1 MPTLIGQGGFME
13 SFEMCVEMPAKRQ
26 KTGEGC
32 AYDEPSRELE
42 ELITPSGRKLR
53 DVQGWADSGVPLSTL
68 SDKAA
73 RQLDMAAEQILCLF
87 GDPYGMHQMLSDPPH
102 CLHLHLSQLCLHV
115 LGPPQSLH
123 LLLIRLFSLFSV
135 HHNPCA
141 CFLYGCSRRC
151 STRGIACS
159 T

>member
-1 MPTLIGQGGFME
+1 MPTLLEQGIFMAP
-13 SFEMCVEMPAKRQ
+13 FEMSVEMPAKRQ

-53 DVQGWADSGVPLSTL
+53 DVQGWANSGVPLSTL

-73 RQLDMAAEQILCLF
+73 LLLDMAAEQILCLF

-102 CLHLHLSQLCLHV
+102 CLHVHPSQLCLQI
-115 LGPPQSLH
+115 LDPPHSLR
-123 LLLIRLFSLFSV
+123 LLLIRLLSQMLDPRHSLQHSISQLHV
-135 HHNPCA
+135 
-141 CFLYGCSRRC
+141 
-151 STRGIACS
+151 
-159 T
+159 

>member
-1 MPTLIGQGGFME
+1 MPTLLEQGIFMAP
-13 SFEMCVEMPAKRQ
+13 FEMSVEMPAKRQ

-53 DVQGWADSGVPLSTL
+53 DVQGWADSGVPLSTF

-73 RQLDMAAEQILCLF
+73 RLLDMAAEQILCIF

-102 CLHLHLSQLCLHV
+102 CLHVHLSQLCLHI
-115 LGPPQSLH
+115 LDPPHSLR
-123 LLLIRLFSLFSV
+123 LLLIRLLSRMLDPQHSLQYSLDV
-135 HHNPCA
+135 SIA
-141 CFLYGCSRRC
+141 LRC
-151 STRGIACS
+151 VKKLLRT
-159 T
+159 